1 MSRSRLI
8 AKPNIE
14 AKDIN
19 VPKLGAVLLI
29 NTRPNI
35 KNTVNTKYMNITN

>member
-1 MSRSRLI
+1 MSRSMLI

-14 AKDIN
+14 ARDIN

-29 NTRPNI
+29 STMPNI
-35 KNTVNTKYMNITN
+35 KNTVNIKYKKITN